1 MTSEEL
7 AMVAGIIL
15 SLISSYVPKVSDWY
29 AKRNATEKRLIMAV
43 LLLVVAGGAF
53 GLSCAKIVLAVACT
67 REGALGLVYSF
78 IFALIA
84 NQATYAISP
93 RRASGRASLD
103 PKVLASFESGNQL
116 RL

>member
-29 AKRNATEKRLIMAV
+29 AKRNATERRLIMAV
-43 LLLVVAGGAF
+43 LLLLVAAGAF
-53 GLSCAKIVLAVACT
+53 GLSCAKIVLAVTCT
-67 REGALGLVYSF
+67 REGAIGLLFAFVY
-78 IFALIA
+78 ALIA
-84 NQATYAISP
+84 NQATFLISP
-93 RRASGRASLD
+93 KRTRAASPDAKMLASLR
-103 PKVLASFESGNQL
+103 AGNQF